1 VSYLA
6 DITNKSR
13 MESLF
18 EEFKPQY
25 VYHAAAY
32 KHVPM
37 MELCPTEAV
46 RNNVVGVKLIADLS
60 VKYNVDRFVMI
71 STDKAVNPSSI
82 MGASKRIAE
91 MYVQSKHFN
100 ILNSKIENSTKF
112 ITTRF
117 GNVLGSNGSVVPLFT
132 KQIKKGGPIT
142 LTHPEVIR
150 YFMTIP
156 EACQLVLEACAMGKG
171 GEIFIFDMGKPV
183 KIIDLAKKM
192 IRLAG
197 FKPDIDIKIEI
208 IGLRPGE
215 KLYEELLNETA
226 KNLITHHEKILIA
239 IEVCDDYNR
248 INQQIST
255 LIEQA
260 NLNNYNEIIDS
271 IKQLVP
277 EYKQMN

>member
-1 VSYLA
+1 VE
-6 DITNKSR
+6 D
-13 MESLF
+13 
-18 EEFKPQY
+18 
-25 VYHAAAY
+25 
-32 KHVPM
+32 
-37 MELCPTEAV
+37 
-46 RNNVVGVKLIADLS
+46 
-60 VKYNVDRFVMI
+60 FVMI

-91 MYVQSKHFN
+91 MYVQSKQFN
-100 ILNSKIENSTKF
+100 ILNGKTQNATKF

-156 EACQLVLEACAMGKG
+156 EACQLVLEACSMGKG
-171 GEIFIFDMGKPV
+171 GEIFIFDMGEPV

-215 KLYEELLNETA
+215 KLYEELLNESA
-226 KNLITHHEKILIA
+226 KNIITHHEKILIA
-239 IEVCDDYNR
+239 IEVCEDYIT
-248 INQQIST
+248 INKQIST
-255 LIEQA
+255 LIEEA
-260 NLNNYNEIIDS
+260 FVNNYDEIIKA

>member
-1 VSYLA
+1 
-6 DITNKSR
+6 
-13 MESLF
+13 
-18 EEFKPQY
+18 
-25 VYHAAAY
+25 
-32 KHVPM
+32 
-37 MELCPTEAV
+37 
-46 RNNVVGVKLIADLS
+46 
-60 VKYNVDRFVMI
+60 
-71 STDKAVNPSSI
+71 
-82 MGASKRIAE
+82 

-100 ILNSKIENSTKF
+100 IQNSKIENSTKF

-260 NLNNYNEIIDS
+260 YLNNYNEIIDS